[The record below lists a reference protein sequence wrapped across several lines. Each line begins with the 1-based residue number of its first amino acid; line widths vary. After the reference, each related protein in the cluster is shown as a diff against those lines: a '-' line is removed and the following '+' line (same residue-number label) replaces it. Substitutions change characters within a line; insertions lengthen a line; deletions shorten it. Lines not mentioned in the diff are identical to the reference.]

1 MKKLFVALMAV
12 LVLASCGDKKEV
24 AKTPG
29 DVMLMAQEIF
39 ESTAVKFE
47 NAQNADDIINIM
59 AEMSAEVN
67 ALNEKYGDVMAEVE
81 NLDEAAVEELYSK
94 ETEALN
100 SAFVKYYE
108 ALLGRMDLM
117 ENLSP
122 EQQERWEQI
131 LTAE

>member
-1 MKKLFVALMAV
+1 MAV

-24 AKTPG
+24 TKTPG

-108 ALLGRMDLM
+108 TLLGRMDLM
-117 ENLSP
+117 ENLTP